1 MPPLTRQINVAYRCG
16 MMYRDRQLADLG
28 LNGCQSQYL
37 LPLFRTPG
45 ISQEALAEH
54 LCVHKSSVTRQLS
67 ALEAQG
73 FIRRETDPNDRRSL
87 LVYPTEKALA
97 IKDRFFQMLG
107 EWRQYL
113 LQDFTDEEQ
122 ETLNLLMERV
132 ASRAIAYAKGD
143 DARCTSSE
151 PT

>member
-1 MPPLTRQINVAYRCG
+1 MPPLTRQINVTYRCG

-37 LPLFRTPG
+37 LPLYWMPG

-67 ALEAQG
+67 ALEAKG
-73 FIRRETDPNDRRSL
+73 FVRRETDKNDRRSL

-97 IKDRFFQMLG
+97 IKDSVYAIIHD
-107 EWRQYL
+107 WRQYL
-113 LQDFTDEEQ
+113 LRDFNEEER
-122 ETLNLLMERV
+122 ETLNRLMERV
-132 ASRAIAYAKGD
+132 ASRAKAYVKGD
-143 DARCTSSE
+143 DAQCTLSE
-151 PT
+151 RT

>member
-1 MPPLTRQINVAYRCG
+1 MPPLTRQINITYRCG

-37 LPLFRTPG
+37 LPLYRMPG
-45 ISQEALAEH
+45 ISQEALADF

-67 ALEAQG
+67 ALETQG
-73 FIRRETDPNDRRSL
+73 FIRRETAPNDRRSL

-97 IKDRFFQMLG
+97 IKDRLYAMLQD
-107 EWRQYL
+107 WRQYL
-113 LQDFTDEEQ
+113 QQDLTEEEQ

-132 ASRAIAYAKGD
+132 ACRAKAYAKGD